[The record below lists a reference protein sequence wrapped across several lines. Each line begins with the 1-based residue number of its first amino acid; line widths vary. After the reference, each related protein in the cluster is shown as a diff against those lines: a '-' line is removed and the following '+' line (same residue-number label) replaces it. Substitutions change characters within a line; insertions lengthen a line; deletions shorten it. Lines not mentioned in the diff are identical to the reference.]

1 MKMNEKVMLQT
12 KNLSKKF
19 KKDYVV
25 KDLNIEVQQGDIY
38 GFLGPNGAGKT
49 TTLKIILGFL
59 NPTQGEAYIYGK
71 SIKDNKNEILRT
83 VGAMIETPKFYENL
97 TGRKNLQVIAEL
109 YGKKAKSRVDE
120 VLEIVEMK
128 DAGDK
133 KVKEYSMG
141 MKQRLGIARAFLND
155 PQLIILDEPTNGLDP
170 YGMKSI
176 RELIIKLT
184 KKYNKT
190 FIVSTH
196 LLNEVEL
203 MCNKVGIIHNGS
215 LIEEIDMIELDKKK
229 SKDISFED
237 YFISLTQEGRNYV

>member
-71 SIKDNKNEILRT
+71 SIKDNKNEILKT

>member
-1 MKMNEKVMLQT
+1 
-12 KNLSKKF
+12 
-19 KKDYVV
+19 
-25 KDLNIEVQQGDIY
+25 
-38 GFLGPNGAGKT
+38 
-49 TTLKIILGFL
+49 
-59 NPTQGEAYIYGK
+59 
-71 SIKDNKNEILRT
+71 
-83 VGAMIETPKFYENL
+83 MIETPKFYENL

>member
-1 MKMNEKVMLQT
+1 MDKKIILQT
-12 KNLSKKF
+12 KNLSKRF

-25 KDLNIEVQQGDIY
+25 KNLNIEVQQGDIY

-49 TTLKIILGFL
+49 TTLKLILGFL
-59 NPTQGEAYIYGK
+59 TATEGDAYIHGK
-71 SIKDNKNEILRT
+71 SIKDNKNEVLKSI
-83 VGAMIETPKFYENL
+83 GAMIETPKFYDNL
-97 TGRKNLQVIAEL
+97 TGRKNLQIIAEL
-109 YGKKAKSRVDE
+109 YGEGAKSRVNE

-128 DAGDK
+128 DAENK

-176 RELIIKLT
+176 RELIIKLA
-184 KKYNKT
+184 KKYSKT

-215 LIEEIDMIELDKKK
+215 LIEQMDMRELEEKK

-237 YFISLTQEGRNYV
+237 YFISLTQEGRKYV